1 MSHDKDDGTTDINQ
15 QIEGRGHHIAGRDIV
30 FSAPNDQPKLLAL
43 CATDE
48 LLTELR
54 HRHGLIHDVPRKIYG
69 SIPARIL
76 MVSLP
81 LLLLWMWFTKWA
93 PSEVAFYFFLTAV
106 VAHILILLPIVKTE
120 MEFIERQNS
129 VIREIRIL
137 LRERKHY

>member
-1 MSHDKDDGTTDINQ
+1 MSRNTGDGITQAHQ
-15 QIEGRGHHIAGRDIV
+15 QIEGCGHHIAGRDIIV
-30 FSAPNDQPKLLAL
+30 NAQANQPKLLAL
-43 CATDE
+43 CTTEE
-48 LLTELR
+48 LLAELR
-54 HRHGLIHDVPRKIYG
+54 HRRGLILDVPRKIYG
-69 SIPARIL
+69 SFPARIL

-81 LLLLWMWFTKWA
+81 LLLLWMWFTRWA

-106 VAHILILLPIVKTE
+106 VAPILILLPIVKSE